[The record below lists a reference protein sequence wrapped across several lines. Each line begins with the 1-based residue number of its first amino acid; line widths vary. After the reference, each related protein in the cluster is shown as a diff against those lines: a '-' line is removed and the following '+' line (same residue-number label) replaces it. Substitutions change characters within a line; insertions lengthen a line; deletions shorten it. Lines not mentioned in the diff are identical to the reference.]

1 MSNSKLSKKEL
12 SVIPNKGDKYYYV
25 FSSMSTF
32 MFEVRD
38 TDWCGNMS
46 DKFRLVKGNVFIDRN
61 EAVDLAREM
70 NDYLAEINK
79 TVI

>member
-1 MSNSKLSKKEL
+1 
-12 SVIPNKGDKYYYV
+12 
-25 FSSMSTF
+25 
-32 MFEVRD
+32 
-38 TDWCGNMS
+38 MS